1 MTVNRG
7 LLIHHARRGVVAIQE
22 DGSRG
27 IGRTVEQRVEVL
39 GVVVGLHHG
48 VVDVGAGRVNPTHN
62 LGICLGKRIKVDN
75 RHATGVLVAHILLFD
90 FLIRLARLLVANL
103 CVDKDGGSG
112 NDQANADDDEQN
124 GNDGAALFARRLG
137 IA

>member
-22 DGSRG
+22 DGTRR
-27 IGRTVEQRVEVL
+27 IGGAVEQRVEVL

-62 LGICLGKRIKVDN
+62 LGICLGKCIEVDN
-75 RHATGVLVAHILLFD
+75 RHAAGVLIAYILLLD
-90 FLIRLARLLVANL
+90 FLVRIACLLIANL
-103 CVDKDGGSG
+103 SVDKDGGSG
-112 NDQANADDDEQN
+112 ND
-124 GNDGAALFARRLG
+124 
-137 IA
+137 